1 MARAGEAEMEKE
13 LAVQAV
19 TLHVASY
26 AANKQRARCGA
37 RQDLEYLD
45 KIYK

>member
-1 MARAGEAEMEKE
+1 MVRAEDAEMEKE

-26 AANKQRARCGA
+26 TANKQRVRCGP
-37 RQDLEYLD
+37 RQVLEYLD

>member
-1 MARAGEAEMEKE
+1 MARAEEAEMEKE

-26 AANKQRARCGA
+26 TANKQRIHCEV
-37 RQDLEYLD
+37 RQVLEYLD